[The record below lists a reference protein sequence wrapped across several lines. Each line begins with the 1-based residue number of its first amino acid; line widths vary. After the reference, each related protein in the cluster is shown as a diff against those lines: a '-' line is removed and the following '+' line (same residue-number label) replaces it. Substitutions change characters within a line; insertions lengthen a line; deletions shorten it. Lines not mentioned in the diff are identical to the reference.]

1 MLPQTLTTARKV
13 FVAQGGG
20 STSWTTTAA
29 LTAVPASIQPGA
41 TPEAITAGAMREC
54 KSWDI
59 YLFAD
64 YDIKVGDTM
73 NNPDGTGGTAE
84 ITLVQDLSGRT
95 STKHAVAV
103 MEKGVDVK

>member
-1 MLPQTLTTARKV
+1 
-13 FVAQGGG
+13 
-20 STSWTTTAA
+20 
-29 LTAVPASIQPGA
+29 
-41 TPEAITAGAMREC
+41 MREC